1 MTLTVALSVKD
12 GMVFATDSRGTIGD
26 PRGLTAQNDTI
37 KKMYV
42 VGKQTVLQMSGANE
56 TGSKILDEIFQ
67 TDNPQTLSST
77 TDFMDRTRK
86 EIIAKYNEW
95 FAGMPIIPIQNSGIP
110 QRPSLIFTIAGFDD
124 KDSKSIH
131 RIYTLDSSSNFAPFL
146 FNTGMCLTGVPQ
158 YGTYLLHR
166 LFSQEMDIEDALA
179 LAAYVITETATQD
192 AKVGGPLQL
201 MFLKDGGSV
210 VALTADKILEIVNEN
225 TERSNKL
232 KELFFSKKG
241 AQ

>member
-26 PRGLTAQNDTI
+26 PRGVTAQNDTI

-56 TGSKILDEIFQ
+56 IGSNIIDEILQ

-77 TDFMDRTRK
+77 TEVMDRARTLLKTR
-86 EIIAKYNEW
+86 YDEW
-95 FAGMPIIPIQNSGIP
+95 FKGMPISPIPNSGIP
-110 QRPSLIFTIAGFDD
+110 ERPSLNFTIAGFDNTN
-124 KDSKSIH
+124 IH
-131 RIYTLDSSSNFAPFL
+131 RIYSLNSSMNFAPLL
-146 FNTGMCLTGVPQ
+146 FNTGMCLSGVLQ
-158 YGTYLLHR
+158 YAIYLLNR

-192 AKVGGPLQL
+192 GKVGGPLQL
-201 MFLKDGGSV
+201 MSLKDGGI
-210 VALTADKILEIVNEN
+210 VAELTADKILEIVNEN
-225 TERSNKL
+225 TERSSKL
-232 KELFFSKKG
+232 KELFFSKSD